1 MPRRSASGHDAKGAT
16 KGVKQRQEIAS
27 FTGFLQEVFMA
38 TTLTQAPDTTAGVLG
53 PDDLVEFQKDFASQP
68 AYRLMQ
74 NAVTETTIDAV
85 ALNREIVTR
94 ADHTFSIHLDEWK
107 VTNQKKS
114 GRCWAFAGMNLMRLG
129 AMKKMNVKDFEFSQ
143 NYVMF
148 WDKFEKANWFLEAI
162 LQTADRDVDDRTVHY
177 LLGRPVDDGGQWNMF
192 VSVVHKYGL
201 VPQALMPETESS
213 SNTPRMNQALL
224 NELRQGARQIRDL
237 KAAGHSDDDCRALK
251 KNILNTIYRIL
262 SIHLGTPP
270 SHFLWQWKDKDKK
283 FHRDGEL
290 TPQQFAA
297 QYITLDLDDYVC
309 LVHDPRNPYGKT
321 YTVDYLGNVLG
332 GAPVVYLNVDIQ
344 LIKDI
349 TQKTLEDGEPV
360 WMGCDVG
367 KQMQSD
373 LGIWDKHLFD
383 FEGVYNTTYTNDKAA
398 RLRYRQT
405 VMTHAMLFSGV
416 DVVDGKPRRWRV
428 ENSWGDERG
437 QKGYYLMNDNWFD
450 EYMFEIAT
458 HRKYLSG
465 ELLKAFDEE
474 PIVLP
479 AWDPMGS
486 LAHS

>member
-1 MPRRSASGHDAKGAT
+1 
-16 KGVKQRQEIAS
+16 
-27 FTGFLQEVFMA
+27 
-38 TTLTQAPDTTAGVLG
+38 
-53 PDDLVEFQKDFASQP
+53 
-68 AYRLMQ
+68 
-74 NAVTETTIDAV
+74 
-85 ALNREIVTR
+85 
-94 ADHTFSIHLDEWK
+94 
-107 VTNQKKS
+107 
-114 GRCWAFAGMNLMRLG
+114 
-129 AMKKMNVKDFEFSQ
+129 
-143 NYVMF
+143 
-148 WDKFEKANWFLEAI
+148 
-162 LQTADRDVDDRTVHY
+162 
-177 LLGRPVDDGGQWNMF
+177 
-192 VSVVHKYGL
+192 
-201 VPQALMPETESS
+201 MPETESS
-213 SNTPRMNQALL
+213 SNTPRLNQALL

-270 SHFLWQWKDKDKK
+270 SHLLWQWKDKDKK

-349 TQKTLEDGEPV
+349 TQKTLEDGNPV

-383 FEGVYNTTYTNDKAA
+383 FEGVYNTTYSNDKAA

-405 VMTHAMLFSGV
+405 VMTHAMLFTGV

-458 HRKYLSG
+458 HRKYLSE
-465 ELLKAFDEE
+465 ELLKAFEEE

-486 LAHS
+486 LARS